1 MRQFINTKNMT
12 ERSNISANNYL
23 KEVNRYPTITVDEE
37 VILAQKIRQGGKEA
51 DKATLD
57 K

>member
-12 ERSNISANNYL
+12 ELSNISAYNYL

-37 VILAQKIRQGGKEA
+37 VILTQKP
-51 DKATLD
+51 LD